1 MTDKRASQRQRT
13 FKAGSIVFN
22 YAAGIDCIVKNRSA
36 VGAMIEVESQLGV
49 PDFLCS
55 SSIVTRFGSH
65 VVWYGARAIELVLN
79 LVSVLLDP

>member
-49 PDFLCS
+49 PDSFVLVIDCDKVRQPCS
-55 SSIVTRFGSH
+55 
-65 VVWYGARAIELVLN
+65 VVWRKGNRIGVEFG
-79 LVSVLLDP
+79 